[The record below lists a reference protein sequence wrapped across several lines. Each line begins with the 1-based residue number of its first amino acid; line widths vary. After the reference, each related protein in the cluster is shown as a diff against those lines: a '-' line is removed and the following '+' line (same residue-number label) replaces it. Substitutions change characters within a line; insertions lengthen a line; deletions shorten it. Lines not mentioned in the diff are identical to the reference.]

1 MFSTV
6 FFIIAEVNDMLAMTA
21 ISFNTT
27 LVDVIICT
35 KRSFSLH
42 FSNNLAYICHL
53 REYCNRV
60 LYHVVS
66 RLYSA
71 KYLPHLPC
79 YY

>member
-42 FSNNLAYICHL
+42 FKQQFGIQLSSTRIL
-53 REYCNRV
+53 
-60 LYHVVS
+60 
-66 RLYSA
+66 
-71 KYLPHLPC
+71 
-79 YY
+79 